1 MTRLLVLAKTPV
13 PGRVKTRL
21 CPPWTFEQAAAVAG
35 AALADTL
42 GTVRRGVLIV
52 DGDHPAPA
60 GWERL
65 EQRGDQL
72 PARLANA
79 FADAGPGPA
88 VLIGMDTPQVTRA
101 QLDDAAGQLGDV
113 DAVLGLAE
121 DGGWWALGL
130 RDPAHARVL
139 RDIPTSLSDTGARTL
154 RALDDLG
161 LRVRL
166 LPVLRDVDT
175 VADARAV
182 AVLCPAQSEFRRVV
196 TALDA
201 GVAA

>member
-1 MTRLLVLAKTPV
+1 
-13 PGRVKTRL
+13 
-21 CPPWTFEQAAAVAG
+21 
-35 AALADTL
+35 
-42 GTVRRGVLIV
+42 
-52 DGDHPAPA
+52 
-60 GWERL
+60 
-65 EQRGDQL
+65 
-72 PARLANA
+72 
-79 FADAGPGPA
+79 
-88 VLIGMDTPQVTRA
+88 MDTPQVTRA
-101 QLDDAAGQLGDV
+101 QLDDAAGLLGDV
-113 DAVLGLAE
+113 DAVLGPAE

-139 RDIPTSLSDTGARTL
+139 RDIPTSRSDTGARTL